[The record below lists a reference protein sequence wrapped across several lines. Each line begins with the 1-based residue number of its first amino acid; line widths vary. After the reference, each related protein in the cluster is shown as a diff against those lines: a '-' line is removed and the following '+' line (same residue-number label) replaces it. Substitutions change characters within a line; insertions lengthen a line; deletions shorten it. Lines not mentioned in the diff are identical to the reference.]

1 MSTYNSIT
9 IENPGA
15 LTIETLPDA
24 LTSDGE
30 IWEGYDVT
38 DERIDVPERRT
49 EAFIFPGRPGNP
61 DGAITI
67 AGGSKWRA
75 EEAIAALVELS
86 KTTGRITHH
95 QEWDDDAPG
104 AETTVYE
111 NGEYVEAKSL
121 ESAMVPANLA
131 ELIAEVRRHLWRDR
145 RGDVTTPNNFHA
157 GGEAIMALLDA
168 LDPKGAQS

>member
-1 MSTYNSIT
+1 MSTWNAIT

-15 LTIETLPDA
+15 LTIDTLPDA
-24 LTSDGE
+24 LTRDGE
-30 IWEGYDVT
+30 IWEGYEVT

-61 DGAITI
+61 DGNFVI

-75 EEAIAALVELS
+75 DEAIAALMELS

-95 QEWDDDAPG
+95 QEWDDDTPG
-104 AETTVYE
+104 AETTVYV
-111 NGEYVEAKSL
+111 NGEYVEAESL

-131 ELIAEVRRHLWRDR
+131 QLVAEVRKYVRRDH
-145 RGDVTTPNNFHA
+145 RGDIYTSMGAEPMRAV
-157 GGEAIMALLDA
+157 MALVDA
-168 LDPKGAQS
+168 LDPKGAQK